1 MGRYFGTDGIRGK
14 ANIELDA
21 KKAFDVGRYLGYFYS
36 KNKRGKI
43 LIGKDTRLSSSMF
56 ESALAAGITAS
67 GADVY
72 LVGYC
77 PTPTI
82 AYLVKTR
89 SFDCGAMISASHN
102 PYYDNGI
109 KIFSHEGVKLSSDIE
124 DLIEDYIDG
133 KIEIEYKIDNQIGRI
148 IEYQHGLELYMDYL
162 EEKFPLDLSGM
173 NIALDCA
180 NGSAST
186 TARQLLGRFNANCTV
201 INNDPNGININTDC
215 GSTHPEAIISLMKS
229 GNYDI
234 GFAFDGDADRL
245 IAIDKNGDLL
255 TGDHVLY
262 ACGKYL
268 KEKGMLKNNT
278 VVTTVM
284 ANLGL
289 FKVFNEMNIDL
300 VSTKVG
306 DKYVY
311 EEMVKND
318 YILGGEQSGHI
329 IFSDYLTTGDGLL
342 TALNLLFVMKELN
355 KDSSEIAEGLKI
367 YPQLLVNV
375 KVKDKES
382 VLNDETINKEIK
394 NVEDALSNNGR
405 ILVRPSGTEPLIR
418 VMVEAETDE
427 ICNEMVYKIVD
438 LIEAHG

>member
-14 ANIELDA
+14 ANVELDA

-77 PTPTI
+77 PTPAI
-82 AYLVKTR
+82 AYLAKTR

-109 KIFSHEGVKLSSDIE
+109 KIFSNEGVKLSSDIE

-133 KIEIEYKIDNQIGRI
+133 KLEVEYKTDNQIGRI

-186 TARQLLGRFNANCTV
+186 TARQLLSRFNANCTV

-245 IAIDKNGDLL
+245 IAIDKNGELL

-289 FKVFNEMNIDL
+289 FKVFDKMNINL

-342 TALNLLFVMKELN
+342 TALNLLFVMKSLN
-355 KDSSEIAEGLKI
+355 KNSNEIANGLKI
-367 YPQLLVNV
+367 FPQLLVNV

-382 VLNDETINKEIK
+382 VLNDEMINKEIK
-394 NVEDALSNNGR
+394 NVEETLNNNGR

-427 ICNEMVYKIVD
+427 ICHEMVYKIVD

>member
-245 IAIDKNGDLL
+245 IAIDKNGELL

-289 FKVFNEMNIDL
+289 FKVFDKMNINL

-342 TALNLLFVMKELN
+342 TALNLLFVMKSLN
-355 KDSSEIAEGLKI
+355 KSSNEIANELKI
-367 YPQLLVNV
+367 FPQLLVNV

-382 VLNDETINKEIK
+382 VLNDAMINKEIK
-394 NVEDALSNNGR
+394 NVEKALNNNGR

-427 ICNEMVYKIVD
+427 ICQEMVYKIVD